1 MVEGIEWLGHD
12 SFRISGSKVV
22 YVDPWKLAPGAPP
35 ADVILITHD
44 HFDHFSKEDIGAIS
58 GPATV
63 VVGPPQVTAQLGGQT
78 LAVRTGDSVDAGGI
92 KVTAVAAYNTNKFA
106 SPGKVFHEKGG
117 DNVGYVFELDG
128 RRIYHAGDTDSIP
141 EMEDIDVDV
150 ALLPVSG
157 TYVMTAGEA
166 AEACHVL
173 KAKVVIPMH
182 YGEVAGTPADAERL
196 SRICRYPVEVLEK
209 SK

>member
-35 ADVILITHD
+35 ADVILVTHD
-44 HFDHFSKEDIGAIS
+44 HFDHFNREDIAAIS

-63 VVGPPQVTAQLGGQT
+63 VVGPPPVTSHLGGQT
-78 LAVRTGDSVDAGGI
+78 ISVHTGDTVEANGV
-92 KVTAVAAYNTNKFA
+92 KVTAVAAYNINKFA

-117 DNVGYVFELDG
+117 DNIGYVFELDG

-141 EMEDIDVDV
+141 EMGEIDVDV

-157 TYVMTAGEA
+157 IYVMTAGEA
-166 AEACHVL
+166 AEACHVMR
-173 KAKVVIPMH
+173 AKVVIPMH

>member
-12 SFRISGSKVV
+12 SFRITGSKVV
-22 YVDPWKLAPGAPP
+22 YVDPWKLGPGATP
-35 ADVILITHD
+35 ADVILVTHD
-44 HFDHFSKEDIGAIS
+44 HFDHFSKEDIAAIS

-63 VVGPPQVTAQLGGQT
+63 VVGPPPVTSQLGGQ
-78 LAVRTGDSVDAGGI
+78 AMSVHTGDTVEANGV
-92 KVTAVAAYNTNKFA
+92 KVTAVPAYNTNKFA
-106 SPGKVFHEKGG
+106 SPGKVFHQKGG

-141 EMEDIDVDV
+141 EMGEIDVDV

-157 TYVMTAGEA
+157 IYVMTAGEA
-166 AEACHVL
+166 AEACHVM